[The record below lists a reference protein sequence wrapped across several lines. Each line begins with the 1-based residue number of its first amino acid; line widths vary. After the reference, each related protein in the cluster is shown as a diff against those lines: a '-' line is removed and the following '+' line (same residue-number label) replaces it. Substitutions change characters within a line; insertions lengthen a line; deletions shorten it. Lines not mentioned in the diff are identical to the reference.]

1 MLATCGLI
9 QHFEG
14 GGEDAL
20 GTGWSTGLG
29 WGWSMGDGMGMGQG
43 WDRDVVVPDLT
54 KLCRI
59 GKKIPT
65 SQHQKQECCK
75 VLVLGFVL
83 PDHTGSAREPGVTT
97 GDMGSRT
104 PSNAPSRQDLPMAF
118 GTSPSQPL
126 QHLSHSSG
134 SQHIT
139 PGVSLPLSA
148 ATGPLPTAHTHTTTS
163 WEASGCGT
171 QMDAPWVPQIMST
184 PCCSPALIPSSFPSQ
199 SSVAAC
205 SPHKT
210 GGGKQGEEPGLA
222 ASPADNVPVHHGA
235 ATAPQRTR
243 QETKPS
249 GSCCCCCFRRPKAT
263 RREINDSESS

>member
-1 MLATCGLI
+1 MLWEPAG
-9 QHFEG
+9 
-14 GGEDAL
+14 AR
-20 GTGWSTGLG
+20 GWDGAGAWWMG
-29 WGWSMGDGMGMGQG
+29 WG

-83 PDHTGSAREPGVTT
+83 LDHTGSAREPGVTT

-104 PSNAPSRQDLPMAF
+104 RSDAPSRQDLAMAF

-134 SQHIT
+134 SQHVA
-139 PGVSLPLSA
+139 PGVSLPCSA
-148 ATGPLPTAHTHTTTS
+148 ATGPLTTAHTHTTTS
-163 WEASGCGT
+163 REALGCGT
-171 QMDAPWVPQIMST
+171 QMGAPRVPQIMST
-184 PCCSPALIPSSFPSQ
+184 HSRSPALIPSTFPLQ
-199 SSVAAC
+199 RSVAAC

-210 GGGKQGEEPGLA
+210 VGGKQGEEPGLA
-222 ASPADNVPVHHGA
+222 AIPADNVPLHHGA
-235 ATAPQRTR
+235 ATSPQRTR
-243 QETKPS
+243 HETKPS